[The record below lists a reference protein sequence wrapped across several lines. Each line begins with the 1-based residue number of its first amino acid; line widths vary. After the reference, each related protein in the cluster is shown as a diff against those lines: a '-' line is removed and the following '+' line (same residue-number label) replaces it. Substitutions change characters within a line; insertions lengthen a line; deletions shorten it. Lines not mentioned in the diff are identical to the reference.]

1 MQMHGRIPVPGK
13 FPGARTRKDRR
24 VLNRWIAP
32 MPQGKAGLSAH
43 ACASPAMPEALAVT
57 EYRFVDG
64 SDGTGVTN
72 GTKQGRPMGRGSG
85 AG

>member
-1 MQMHGRIPVPGK
+1 MHGRIPVPGK

-24 VLNRWIAP
+24 VLNRWIASKP
-32 MPQGKAGLSAH
+32 HGKAGTSAH
-43 ACASPAMPEALAVT
+43 ACASPAMPEALVAAT
-57 EYRFVDG
+57 DRMFDG
-64 SDGTGVTN
+64 SYGTRVSN